1 MTLNKI
7 VSDLGLK
14 VLNEGKPLDT
24 AEPTGGYAS
33 DLLSCVMAGAK
44 QGSVWVTLQAHL
56 NIIAVAALLDLSA
69 IIITEG
75 AQPDLATIAKAQE
88 QSVTLLGTDMM
99 TYETVGRLWELG
111 ITASK

>member
-1 MTLNKI
+1 MTIQDIVEKLSLKI
-7 VSDLGLK
+7 
-14 VLNEGKPLDT
+14 LNEGKNLDT
-24 AEPTGGYAS
+24 IIPSGGYAS

-44 QGSVWVTLQAHL
+44 HGYVWVTLQAHL

-75 AQPDLATIAKAQE
+75 AKPDSTTLAKAQE
-88 QSVTLLGTDMM
+88 QSVTLLWTEMT
-99 TYETVGRLWELG
+99 TYETIGKLWDLG